1 MSKAVIFVSFAAG
14 ALVGSLAGVLLTKE
28 SYRKQYEEKVKE
40 DTESVIERFHEREK
54 EIENVTNERIE
65 KRAYELMVEKYKTSE
80 DKEISEKKKKG
91 EDVVSDERP
100 YVIAPDEVG
109 ETGYRT
115 VSLNYYDDGVLTY
128 ENDDVIENVDELVGK
143 DSLSH
148 FGEYEDD
155 TVYVRN
161 DKQRID
167 YEILADTQ
175 KYSDIYC

>member
-1 MSKAVIFVSFAAG
+1 M
-14 ALVGSLAGVLLTKE
+14 
-28 SYRKQYEEKVKE
+28 
-40 DTESVIERFHEREK
+40 
-54 EIENVTNERIE
+54 
-65 KRAYELMVEKYKTSE
+65 
-80 DKEISEKKKKG
+80 
-91 EDVVSDERP
+91 SDERP

>member
-1 MSKAVIFVSFAAG
+1 M
-14 ALVGSLAGVLLTKE
+14 
-28 SYRKQYEEKVKE
+28 
-40 DTESVIERFHEREK
+40 
-54 EIENVTNERIE
+54 
-65 KRAYELMVEKYKTSE
+65 
-80 DKEISEKKKKG
+80 
-91 EDVVSDERP
+91 SDERP
-100 YVIAPDEVG
+100 YGIEPEEGG
-109 ETGYRT
+109 EAGYRT
-115 VSLNYYDDGVLTY
+115 VSLNYYDGGVLTY
-128 ENDDVIENVDELVGK
+128 ENDDVIENVDEIVGK